1 MLHNASIEIAIR
13 NVWAVA
19 DPSVKRAE
27 ESAAQAVER
36 AEGGDAASGYD
47 DQRGAWDVE
56 SRQGD
61 RRARRSRTR
70 R

>member
-1 MLHNASIEIAIR
+1 MSHHASIEIAIR
-13 NVWAVA
+13 NVWPVA

-36 AEGGDAASGYD
+36 AEGDDAASGYD
-47 DQRGAWDVE
+47 DQRGSRNAE
-56 SRQGD
+56 SGQGD